1 MSIVTYQYKRLKDLK
16 VPIITLAIRYGEMW
30 HPVEAYVNTC
40 ATYSV
45 FTAQVADRLGLSYRT
60 GRKVY
65 VQVGD
70 GGFIPVYLHDLEIQI
85 GKHRVV
91 VPLGFSGKLWISFNL
106 LGRTG
111 IFGFFKVCFDE
122 RDFVVTFTQYDLQ
135 P

>member
-30 HPVEAYVNTC
+30 HPVEAYVDTG

-91 VPLGFSGKLWISFNL
+91 VPLGFSGKLGISFNL

-111 IFGFFKVCFDE
+111 IFEFFKVCFDE
-122 RDFVVTFTQYDLQ
+122 RDFVVTFTQYELQ

>member
-1 MSIVTYQYKRLKDLK
+1 MSIVTYQHKRLKDLK

-30 HPVEAYVNTC
+30 HPVEAYVDTG

-45 FTAQVADRLGLSYRT
+45 FTAQVANRLGLSYRT
-60 GRKVY
+60 GRKIY

-70 GGFIPVYLHDLEIQI
+70 GGFIPVYLHDFEIQI

-91 VPLGFSGKLWISFNL
+91 VPLGFSGKLGINFNL

-111 IFGFFKVCFDE
+111 IFEFFKVCFDE
-122 RDFVVTFTQYDLQ
+122 RDFVVTFTQYEPQ

>member
-30 HPVEAYVNTC
+30 HPVEAYVDTG

-65 VQVGD
+65 V
-70 GGFIPVYLHDLEIQI
+70 
-85 GKHRVV
+85 
-91 VPLGFSGKLWISFNL
+91 
-106 LGRTG
+106 
-111 IFGFFKVCFDE
+111 
-122 RDFVVTFTQYDLQ
+122 
-135 P
+135 